1 MKVVLGSVLIGL
13 LGALT
18 ACGGS
23 SSGGGGSTSDPIV
36 KGPQEQDCGESI
48 SLAKTYTLPTPSKA
62 TSLRTDDTSSYRWS
76 NPTVLLQEEYGTSNP
91 SGTINVTNG
100 ELIDACM
107 WVQQSFA
114 GIGPETWDAEDNY
127 VFPKNGDDVYF
138 TPNLYLEFNLPQYL
152 TYDAWD
158 EAGQPESEDGVL
170 KSARLTIDLAKYAR
184 GGFVGFFSDP
194 DTFEQTPELELSCE
208 EPFKLKYSISHY
220 SAQSD
225 QDRAALSSLSPD
237 VCHSYLVNGST
248 MNDCLSVSLG
258 LETNSCT
265 FTSEKIFVPDNTGEF
280 YQAAVSGSLTDNG
293 VGKHRI
299 TITEVDILSVGN

>member
-1 MKVVLGSVLIGL
+1 MKVVLGSILVGL
-13 LGALT
+13 LGTLT

-23 SSGGGGSTSDPIV
+23 SSGGGGSSDPIV
-36 KGPQEQDCGESI
+36 KGPQEQDCGDSVA
-48 SLAKTYTLPTPSKA
+48 LAKTYTRVTGYAA
-62 TSLRTDDTSSYRWS
+62 TSRKVEETDQYVWSYPS
-76 NPTVLLQEEYGTSNP
+76 GSIQEEYGTSNP

-114 GIGPETWDAEDNY
+114 GIGPEAWEGEDGFI
-127 VFPKNGDDVYF
+127 FPENGEDVYF
-138 TPNLYLEFNLPQYL
+138 TPFLHLDFNLPQYL

-158 EAGQPESEDGVL
+158 EAGQPENEEGVL

-194 DTFEQTPELELSCE
+194 DTLEQTPELELSCQ

-220 SAQSD
+220 SAQSA
-225 QDRAALSSLSPD
+225 QDRAELSNLSPD

-248 MNDCLSVSLG
+248 MNDCLSVYPD

-265 FTSEKIFVPDNTGEF
+265 FTSDKVFVPDNTGEF
-280 YQAAVSGSLTDNG
+280 YQAAVSGTLTDNG